1 MINKKPVSFAAIH
14 LGSEQLTMQ
23 IVEYYS
29 LDKYKILDTV
39 VNKVRLSEETFKT
52 GQISLG
58 VINSICE
65 NLKGFKRLLK
75 GYNVTNYRM
84 VATTALREAANRE
97 FVIDQIKNKTDFSID
112 VLDMPQEIYHKY
124 TSINRTLKTH
134 SVGNDGSGILIIDI
148 SSGGLGI
155 TFMENDIVKYQKNLH
170 LGIIRIKENFKQW
183 QKSSAHFTDALGE
196 YISSTISPVRLELSN
211 FSVKHI
217 VLSGSETDLMLKML
231 GRAKGSV
238 DSFERIPM
246 TEFDDLYKRISKLN
260 LMQLVKVFNLP
271 EDTIDIVLPTILLYQ
286 NLLKLIPC
294 VEIIIPPDR
303 LIDGVR
309 IRYIAQITNHKY
321 IEELENSNAG
331 LAYSL
336 GEDFNYDRNHALA
349 VEQFAIAIFQKLA
362 PHYNLTSRQLL
373 LLRIACILHD
383 IGKYIRLD
391 SHYFY
396 SYQLILSL
404 DIFGL
409 SNLEKRM
416 VALAVYHHAKSMLST
431 KFNHTLIALD
441 REYRAD
447 VAKLSAILRI
457 ADALDRSYCQ
467 KIKSFKILL
476 KKDELVIKVKCNK
489 DLSLEYWTFQ
499 SKAEFFAQVYGIK
512 VTLEGSD

>member
-1 MINKKPVSFAAIH
+1 MTKKKPVLFAAIH

-23 IVEYYS
+23 IVEYSS
-29 LDKYKILDTV
+29 LEKYKILDTV
-39 VNKVRLSEETFKT
+39 VKKVRLSEETFKT
-52 GQISLG
+52 GQISLN
-58 VINSICE
+58 VINNICE

-75 GYNVTNYRM
+75 GYNVENYRM

-97 FVIDQIKNKTDFSID
+97 FVIDQIKSKTDFSLD

-124 TSINRTLKTH
+124 TSINRTLKAH
-134 SVGNDGSGILIIDI
+134 NVGNDGSGVLIIDI

-155 TFMENDIVKYQKNLH
+155 TFIENNIVKYQKNLH

-183 QKSSAHFTDALGE
+183 QKSTAHFTDALGE
-196 YISSTISPVRLELSN
+196 YISSTISPVRLDLST
-211 FSVKHI
+211 FSVQHI

-231 GRAKGSV
+231 GRDKNTL
-238 DSFERIPM
+238 DTFERIPM
-246 TEFDDLYKRISKLN
+246 TEFDELYKKISKLN
-260 LMQLVKVFNLP
+260 LMQLIKVFDFP
-271 EDTIDIVLPTILLYQ
+271 ENTFDMVLPTILLYQ
-286 NLLKLIPC
+286 NLLKLMPC

-309 IRYIAQITNHKY
+309 IRYIAKATNHSY
-321 IEELENSNAG
+321 VEELENSNVG

-336 GEDFNYDRNHALA
+336 GETFNYDRAHALT
-349 VEQFAIAIFQKLA
+349 VEKFAISIFQKLA

-416 VALAVYHHAKSMLST
+416 VALIVYHHAKSMLST
-431 KFNHTLIALD
+431 NIKHNLIALD
-441 REYRAD
+441 REYRAE

-467 KIKSFKILL
+467 KIKDLKMIL
-476 KKDELVIKVKCNK
+476 KKDELVIKVKGNK
-489 DLSLEYWTFQ
+489 DLSLEYWTFE

-512 VTLEGSD
+512 ITLEGSN